1 MVKKT
6 KRAAS
11 NVLRSPA
18 RNSRGRRE
26 RRTVET
32 RERLFRAALDLFAR
46 KGFTETKVE
55 DITEAADVG
64 KGTFFNYFPSKDHIL
79 LAFGEMQLAKLESA
93 VAEARRSGEPMPQ
106 FLRSLGVRM
115 TQEPIRHPG
124 IIRTLLQAYLSTT
137 PVRAAML
144 DLQKRVHQ
152 LHTEIVLIGQERGEI
167 RRDLPASEIAHVF
180 RQTIFGTLLMWSLN
194 GDASLHA
201 RMESAFNVLWSGLA
215 PRNSGVSQ
223 PKTPR
228 AEAAVADIPLFT
240 CGD

>member
-1 MVKKT
+1 MVKKAKFT
-6 KRAAS
+6 DSDPQRP
-11 NVLRSPA
+11 PA
-18 RNSRGRRE
+18 HSLRGRRE
-26 RRTVET
+26 RRTMET

-46 KGFTETKVE
+46 KGFTETTVE

-79 LAFGEMQLAKLESA
+79 LAFGEMQLSKLESA
-93 VAEARRSGEPMPQ
+93 VAEAHRSGEPMPQ

-115 TQEPIRHPG
+115 TQEPTRHPG

-137 PVRAAML
+137 PVRSAMI
-144 DLQKRVHQ
+144 DLQKRVHA

-167 RRDLPASEIAHVF
+167 RKDLPASEIAHVF

-194 GDASLHA
+194 GDATLHA

-215 PRNSGVSQ
+215 PRNDGVSQ
-223 PKTPR
+223 PETLR
-228 AEAAVADIPLFT
+228 GETVTAGVPLFT